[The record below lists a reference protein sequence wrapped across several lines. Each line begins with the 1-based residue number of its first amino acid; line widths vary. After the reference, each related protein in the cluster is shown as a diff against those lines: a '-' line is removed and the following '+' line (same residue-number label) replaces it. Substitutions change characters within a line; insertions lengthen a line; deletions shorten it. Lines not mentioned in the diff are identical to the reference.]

1 MTDTRARTVQDG
13 RMPDGAPLMTRHLLV
28 APLAA
33 GALLLAGCS
42 GGDDTEPPR
51 PAGTSSA
58 EASESVASAPDEC
71 AASEAARSQLA
82 AVVDAWS
89 QVVASSGSDDQV
101 DELEAFS
108 DAAGEVVDEVESSC
122 PELAAL
128 GDFDLAS
135 LEFAI
140 AVEGPG
146 AGEAAY
152 DGVVEA
158 GNDLVEALDVG
169 DEYVFVPLSC
179 ATDADAAGCEPQ
191 PGASR

>member
-28 APLAA
+28 APLVA
-33 GALLLAGCS
+33 GVLLLAGCS
-42 GGDDTEPPR
+42 GSEDTEPPR
-51 PAGTSSA
+51 PAGTSSP
-58 EASESVASAPDEC
+58 SESVASAPDEC
-71 AASEAARSQLA
+71 AASEAVRSQLA
-82 AVVDAWS
+82 ALVDAWS

-191 PGASR
+191 PGGSR